1 MLWQYRVNIN
11 NWYVLILCPCHTGL
25 TRKKLIIKG
34 RITSCQPTSEFVS
47 KFQILTDKNLQLMK
61 LLSEKYVFGTVML
74 RLVKNFAD
82 EGTAKHKLDNNQG
95 EKCFTPALQD

>member
-1 MLWQYRVNIN
+1 
-11 NWYVLILCPCHTGL
+11 
-25 TRKKLIIKG
+25 
-34 RITSCQPTSEFVS
+34 
-47 KFQILTDKNLQLMK
+47 MK